1 MTTGGPL
8 TSARAVVQEPSI
20 VPAGVWGRAAAIL
33 ARQGLE
39 YALRRRW
46 AAVNWPAMA
55 DAKMK
60 HQLIALPTYCEGF
73 ADLATEMRFIWAQLS
88 NACHAGTYRL
98 DPSPEQLLNWIDRIE
113 HFESCSTLG
122 QKPTVGLT
130 EARERK

>member
-73 ADLATEMRFIWAQLS
+73 ADLATDNDLRRHIAEPA
-88 NACHAGTYRL
+88 ACPQRALGRRCGRWHKQCRR
-98 DPSPEQLLNWIDRIE
+98 WIGR
-113 HFESCSTLG
+113 G
-122 QKPTVGLT
+122 QQGG
-130 EARERK
+130 RHG